1 MSVIIWFIVALGLVA
16 LAIVAAALQTR
27 RLAPPIELPPGE
39 SMPTRP
45 LQRLVR
51 WSLALGALLLVIG
64 IVILVRAGPI
74 EAFDDDTT
82 RLALELLF
90 VAALAIL
97 AIPTLVAGGWATR
110 DDGRLDERERIIVA
124 RAPAG
129 QAAAMLVVL
138 AAWWI
143 GLTETYRDAPGIPPE
158 SLTLMVWSCLLV
170 SLVASNAGI
179 LLGYR
184 RS

>member
-1 MSVIIWFIVALGLVA
+1 MTVIIWFVIALGLVA
-16 LAIVAAALQTR
+16 LAIVAAAFQTR
-27 RLAPPIELPPGE
+27 RLAPPLELPPGE

-51 WSLALGALLLVIG
+51 WSLALGALLLAIG
-64 IVILVRAGPI
+64 IAILAWTGPI

-90 VAALAIL
+90 VATLAIL
-97 AIPTLVAGGWATR
+97 AVPTMVAGGWAVR
-110 DDGRLDERERIIVA
+110 GDGRIDERERIIVA

-129 QAAAMLVVL
+129 QAAAMLIVL

-143 GLTETYRDAPGIPPE
+143 GLTEAYRNAPGIPPE
-158 SLTLMVWSCLLV
+158 FLTLMVWSCLLV